1 VKNLIAFV
9 IRFFFYQKKGIDMSD
24 IKEGWKCP
32 VCKKVFA
39 PTQKMC
45 KKCSKVESTNNPE
58 DSKIFLQD

>member
-1 VKNLIAFV
+1 MNN
-9 IRFFFYQKKGIDMSD
+9 

-32 VCKKVFA
+32 VCKKIFA

-45 KKCSKVESTNNPE
+45 KKCSKVESTNNPG